1 MEHFIWNPNYE
12 RRCEMRDLP
21 LRVLVVLPMYGGSL
35 PVGRYCASALRDLG
49 HTVDV
54 FESPAFYGAFSAARC
69 LGITGER
76 LDQVEGAFLQALSR
90 AVSAKAEQF
99 APDLVLALAQ
109 APLTRRTLQ
118 HFSRRGM
125 VTAMW
130 FVEDYK
136 IFTYWR
142 AFAPCYD
149 IFAVIQK
156 EPLLSEL
163 AAVGQTNALYLPLA
177 ALPEFHAPR
186 EISPAK
192 RRGYGADLSFLGA
205 GYPNR
210 RAAFRHLRHFD
221 FKIWGSDWENAGE
234 LAPHVQRRGE
244 RISPEE
250 AVDIFNAAK
259 INLNLHSS
267 VRAEELVPPG
277 DFVNPRTFELA
288 AAGAFQLVDRRG
300 LMPELFAEDE
310 LACFSDLQELIE
322 KIYYFLE
329 HSGERAA
336 FAERARRRVLRD
348 HTYHKRMETLLDF
361 ARRRKGDCFT
371 RVRGEGLP
379 ADLPPELRG
388 ELAGLL
394 ESLGLPENAALEDV
408 IARLRARTGKLS
420 PLETSLLFLDE
431 WRALYK
437 KKR

>member
-1 MEHFIWNPNYE
+1 
-12 RRCEMRDLP
+12 
-21 LRVLVVLPMYGGSL
+21 MYGGSL

-54 FESPAFYGAFSAARC
+54 FESPAFYGAFSAARG

-76 LDQVEGAFLQALSR
+76 LDQVEDAFLQVFAQ
-90 AVSAKAEQF
+90 AVFAKAEQF

-118 HFSRRGM
+118 RFSRRGM
-125 VTAMW
+125 TTAMW

-136 IFTYWR
+136 LFTYWR
-142 AFAPCYD
+142 AFAPLYD

-163 AAVGQTNALYLPLA
+163 AAVGQANALYLPLA
-177 ALPEFHAPR
+177 ALPDFHAPR
-186 EISPAK
+186 ELGPAK
-192 RRGYGADLSFLGA
+192 RREYGADLSFLGA

-210 RAAFRHLRHFD
+210 RAAFRHLLHLD
-221 FKIWGSDWENAGE
+221 FKIWGSDWENPGD

-250 AVDIFNAAK
+250 AVDIFNAAR
-259 INLNLHSS
+259 INLNLHSG
-267 VRAEELVPPG
+267 VRADEPVPRG

-288 AAGAFQLVDRRG
+288 AAGAFQLVDRRS

-310 LACFSDLQELIE
+310 LACFDDIQQLIE

-329 HSGERAA
+329 RPEERAA
-336 FAERARRRVLRD
+336 FAERARGRVLRD

-361 ARRRKGDCFT
+361 ARRRKGDRFT

-379 ADLPPELRG
+379 EDMPPELRAEIA
-388 ELAGLL
+388 ELLAN
-394 ESLGLPENAALEDV
+394 LGLPENAALEDV
-408 IARLRARTGKLS
+408 MGRLRTRTGKLS

-431 WRALYK
+431 WRKLYR
-437 KKR
+437 KRP